1 MEARV
6 YRYLIQ
12 VDGNLMYTSAVSA
25 EEQWDRASEM
35 AQLYRRINPDATI
48 EIQMVTSI

>member
-12 VDGNLMYTSAVSA
+12 VDGDPMCTSAVSA
-25 EEQWDRASEM
+25 TEQWDRAFEM
-35 AQLYRRINPDATI
+35 AQLYRQINPDATI